1 VRRLVFLLS
10 TLFLIANVS
19 TQAQSSSNSYSLN
32 QVITP
37 LKNAATGDF
46 NGDGKLDFATLSL
59 CQGLIPTQIL
69 TYMGRGDGFPGVRP
83 APIPSGCLN
92 ASGGAT
98 GDFNGD
104 QKADVAFIALSSD
117 SNNVIDY
124 ALGNGDGTFQT
135 LQSLAFPILPMP
147 PGSSPGGNTYP
158 VAIYTADFNHDG
170 YADILVTDNV
180 LDYVIYLADTHGGFA
195 APIVTIN
202 NIYPFNAPIPIPQVS
217 IGDVNHDG
225 NPDLI
230 LPNSAGIQVEL
241 GQGNGSFTAGAG
253 LSYPFQPLASG
264 QVADLDGNGN
274 LDVLVFDSG
283 SASFLFFSGDGTGAF
298 QTPGQAL
305 LPVHPENNSGS
316 SGVQAYDVLL
326 DINGDGLLDLVFYSN
341 GSLYW
346 AQGNGNGTFKQE
358 SFLTSSFN
366 PNPYLQ
372 GIHLTTG
379 GNPAILDASGIL
391 YLPATAMSAMNIN
404 SFYLDLGSVNYE
416 SLATA
421 TGNPAQL
428 SLTSVGADA
437 LTISAVQAQA
447 PLQENDNCLGSLPPG
462 AASSLASCN
471 ISIQLFS
478 ADIGPYSGNISIT
491 SNASASPISV
501 PVFATVVA
509 PPFTA
514 SPTSL
519 DFGYQKIG
527 TSTTQQITFTS
538 VSSQPDPIA
547 YILLSGGFTYS
558 TSCRGQLVS
567 TCTVDVTFTPTATGV
582 STGSIKLADE
592 NGFSASVSL
601 TGQGVQTGPLAS
613 TSPSAVAFG
622 NQTIGTTGAIQTV
635 TLSNTG
641 DAPLEI
647 QSISASG
654 GFSSTN
660 NCGPSIAPGASCA
673 LMVAF
678 APTTVGSQTG
688 AVSIADNASNSPQA
702 IALSGTGTAVPVAQL
717 SITPSSL
724 TFNSLVGT
732 ASGPQIV
739 TVANVGGAA
748 AQIQSV
754 TASDGFSAL
763 SACSGT
769 IIPGSSCTIDVSFTP
784 SGTSSQTGALTIQ
797 DNAPGSP
804 QTVQLSGAGTSLA
817 VSAASGSSTSATI
830 NAGQTATYSLMV
842 TAIGGFTG
850 TLTVSCTGAPAGM
863 QCIGSPATLAITGN
877 SPVAV
882 TYTVGPAAS
891 AANASM
897 LKVFAAPITLAFLF
911 GLLPGPLRKSG
922 RRLSCWPVILLA
934 CALLL
939 TASACGGG
947 STTNIIEN
955 QQGTTYVMNAVLTT
969 SSGQQIQQPLVLTVN
984 SSAK

>member
-1 VRRLVFLLS
+1 MRRLVFLLS
-10 TLFLIANVS
+10 TLFLIANFS
-19 TQAQSSSNSYSLN
+19 TQAQSSPNSYSLN
-32 QVITP
+32 QVLTP

-69 TYMGRGDGFPGVRP
+69 TYMGRGDGFPAVRP

-283 SASFLFFSGDGTGAF
+283 SASFLFFPGDGTGAF

-305 LPVHPENNSGS
+305 FPVHPESNG
-316 SGVQAYDVLL
+316 GEAYDVLL

-391 YLPATAMSAMNIN
+391 YLPATAMSAMKIN
-404 SFYLDLGSVNYE
+404 DFYLDLGSVNSE
-416 SLATA
+416 SPVTATA
-421 TGNPAQL
+421 NIAQL

-437 LTISAVQAQA
+437 LTISAVQAQP

-462 AASSLASCN
+462 AATSLASCT
-471 ISIQLFS
+471 ISAQLFS
-478 ADIGPYSGNISIT
+478 ADLGPYSGNISIT
-491 SNASASPISV
+491 SNASTSPISV

-509 PPFTA
+509 PPFTV
-514 SPTSL
+514 SPSSL

-527 TSTTQQITFTS
+527 TSTTQQVTFTR
-538 VSSQPDPIA
+538 VSGQPDPIQ
-547 YILLSGGFTYS
+547 YMSISGGFTYS
-558 TSCRGQLVS
+558 TSCRGQIVS
-567 TCTVDVTFTPTATGV
+567 TCIADVTYIPTESSE
-582 STGSIKLADE
+582 STGSISLVDE
-592 NGFSASVSL
+592 SNFSVSVTL
-601 TGQGVQTGPLAS
+601 TGHGVQTGPLVSVSPAS
-613 TSPSAVAFG
+613 LAFG
-622 NQTIGTTGAIQTV
+622 NQTIGTTGAMQTV

-660 NCGPSIAPGASCA
+660 NCGPNIAPGASCA
-673 LMVAF
+673 LMVTF
-678 APTTVGSQTG
+678 APTTIGSQTG

-739 TVANVGGAA
+739 TVTNVSSAA

-754 TASDGFSAL
+754 TASGGFNVL
-763 SACSGT
+763 NACSGT
-769 IIPGSSCTIDVSFTP
+769 IIPGSLCCT
-784 SGTSSQTGALTIQ
+784 
-797 DNAPGSP
+797 
-804 QTVQLSGAGTSLA
+804 
-817 VSAASGSSTSATI
+817 
-830 NAGQTATYSLMV
+830 
-842 TAIGGFTG
+842 
-850 TLTVSCTGAPAGM
+850 
-863 QCIGSPATLAITGN
+863 
-877 SPVAV
+877 
-882 TYTVGPAAS
+882 
-891 AANASM
+891 
-897 LKVFAAPITLAFLF
+897 
-911 GLLPGPLRKSG
+911 
-922 RRLSCWPVILLA
+922 
-934 CALLL
+934 
-939 TASACGGG
+939 
-947 STTNIIEN
+947 
-955 QQGTTYVMNAVLTT
+955 
-969 SSGQQIQQPLVLTVN
+969 
-984 SSAK
+984 